1 MLLLL
6 RHLPAQVFPSADVTV
21 DVSTDQRE
29 RLSLQLEVVKPAGSK
44 TAVLT
49 ARNLSRVVRGRRSAA
64 TVCVNGQ
71 PLLPPHGAAA
81 EISPGDV
88 LEFGSTGLGFQ
99 VLQQQQQGQQFAAV
113 AAVRQYCGVYAQQ
126 RLGLQLPVQEAVQQ
140 LLQAPAAPLPRQ
152 QQQQQGLPPLK
163 LAPVIEQQ
171 LLDPMQLLQQ
181 QQEQESRLQQ
191 QQDKAAA
198 AAAAAAAATAAAD
211 ALELQLRNISRLV
224 RSDPRSAEQQLATL
238 AAENP
243 TAAGPWFLW
252 AQLAAGRKRVWMARE
267 LYRAAA
273 ECQQQ
278 QMLLLGAAEA
288 AAGVTRVLAQQQRQ
302 QELLIAESSMM
313 SMSEEDSTGRGSPQQ
328 QQQQQQQQQAARST
342 SPAVADGSSSTSGS
356 SGGSTGTNAAFRLT
370 SRLIQ
375 ILRSWGKLEW
385 DQKLFGPARR
395 LWRLAANE
403 AFKFPYEISAGGGG
417 SVLHCW
423 ATAEF
428 ERDNILNARVII
440 GEALRKC
447 PRDAAVSMMRY
458 GRLCCT
464 LPLLLFQLLGK
475 MLHVDTFTTHQWH
488 CLPGLYWL
496 KP

>member
-1 MLLLL
+1 
-6 RHLPAQVFPSADVTV
+6 
-21 DVSTDQRE
+21 
-29 RLSLQLEVVKPAGSK
+29 
-44 TAVLT
+44 
-49 ARNLSRVVRGRRSAA
+49 
-64 TVCVNGQ
+64 
-71 PLLPPHGAAA
+71 
-81 EISPGDV
+81 
-88 LEFGSTGLGFQ
+88 LEFGTTGLGFQ
-99 VLQQQQQGQQFAAV
+99 VLQQRQQFAAV
-113 AAVRQYCGVYAQQ
+113 AAVRQYCGVYAQH

-152 QQQQQGLPPLK
+152 QQQQQVMPPVQR
-163 LAPVIEQQ
+163 AASPEQQ
-171 LLDPMQLLQQ
+171 QLDPKQLQQQQ
-181 QQEQESRLQQ
+181 QQEQESRLEQ

-198 AAAAAAAATAAAD
+198 AAAAANAATAAAD

-328 QQQQQQQQQAARST
+328 QQQTAAQSST
-342 SPAVADGSSSTSGS
+342 TAAAANGSSSTSGS
-356 SGGSTGTNAAFRLT
+356 SSSSSSGTNAAFRLT

-447 PRDAAVSMMRY
+447 PRDAAVSVVCCAVLFACY
-458 GRLCCT
+458 RLNYCIV
-464 LPLLLFQLLGK
+464 
-475 MLHVDTFTTHQWH
+475 LHCIVS
-488 CLPGLYWL
+488 
-496 KP
+496 